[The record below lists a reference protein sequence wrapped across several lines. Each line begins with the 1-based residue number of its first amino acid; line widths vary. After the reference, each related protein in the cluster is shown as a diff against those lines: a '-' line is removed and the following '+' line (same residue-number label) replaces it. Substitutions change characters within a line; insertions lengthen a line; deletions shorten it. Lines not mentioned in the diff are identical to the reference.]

1 MARDESRFSIH
12 AGLEDKIG
20 YLLMSCGRII
30 QEYTNKELEP
40 LEMSPRFY
48 RVLLILKIDGP
59 LSQQLIC
66 EKVDVDKNTM
76 VQIINQLEDLGYVKR
91 SPSEEDRR
99 AYQISLTAKASS
111 ALKSGE
117 KMVYQAQEKFLE
129 CLSDREAEALQAAL
143 SRLLIYH
150 KTAKMNED
158 LK

>member
-1 MARDESRFSIH
+1 MARDKSPFIIH

-30 QEYTNKELEP
+30 QEFTNNELDP
-40 LEMSPRFY
+40 LEISPRLY
-48 RVLLILKIDGP
+48 RVLLILKNDGP

-99 AYQISLTAKASS
+99 AYQVSLTTKSLA

-129 CLSDREAEALQAAL
+129 CLSDREAEALRLTL
-143 SRLLIYH
+143 SKLLIYH
-150 KTAKMNED
+150 KKTKLNENE
-158 LK
+158 K